1 MINIES
7 FQAIKIGFHCI
18 IRFPLAIE
26 TESRVPVNG
35 VYLWARQV

>member
-26 TESRVPVNG
+26 TE
-35 VYLWARQV
+35 